1 MKRPSCTGAGRF
13 CFDGSVTVY
22 TAFRYRQHAN
32 TKPDR
37 AGSGEG
43 ATPPRPARVDEGTGH

>member
-13 CFDGSVTVY
+13 CFDGSVY

-37 AGSGEG
+37 AG